1 MTSATVVLDQ
11 CQLLVYSWAVPV
23 CVCALGQQLSSP
35 CVRLCAACLL
45 QQAVARQQ
53 EFEKSAVGK
62 ATMKAVKAAKQKEQR
77 PEGNDFAQD
86 WRS

>member
-1 MTSATVVLDQ
+1 VL
-11 CQLLVYSWAVPV
+11 
-23 CVCALGQQLSSP
+23 
-35 CVRLCAACLL
+35 R
-45 QQAVARQQ
+45 QAVARQQ

-77 PEGNDFAQD
+77 SEGNDYAQD

>member
-1 MTSATVVLDQ
+1 M
-11 CQLLVYSWAVPV
+11 
-23 CVCALGQQLSSP
+23 
-35 CVRLCAACLL
+35 
-45 QQAVARQQ
+45 QAVARQQ

-77 PEGNDFAQD
+77 PDGPDHALE

>member
-1 MTSATVVLDQ
+1 M
-11 CQLLVYSWAVPV
+11 
-23 CVCALGQQLSSP
+23 G
-35 CVRLCAACLL
+35 ACLSCCGGRENRKSASHNITEEDVEARMRAAER
-45 QQAVARQQ
+45 AVARQQ

-77 PEGNDFAQD
+77 SEGNDYAQD